1 MGKKVLFTNSFKVVH
16 TDKLLWDAWVT
27 VTALCMNVLMNKSI
41 LVGII
46 SKYLKKKKSA
56 HAGICSS
63 GLVPGGSVMRQDG
76 PGCLKSSHYV
86 EE

>member
-46 SKYLKKKKSA
+46 SKYLKKKKKCTRRHLQLGSCSRRVRDE
-56 HAGICSS
+56 AGWAW
-63 GLVPGGSVMRQDG
+63 MFE
-76 PGCLKSSHYV
+76 K
-86 EE
+86 